1 MKVAILT
8 LPLHTNYGGI
18 LQVYALQTA
27 LQRLGHDVCIVNLP
41 VRREHRKLVWKTYL
55 KRLAANCLFRRKPL
69 RAWPDSAERAV
80 MCRHTGRFVSR
91 YLSVVPCRSVAELPG
106 ITGSEKIEAYVVGS
120 DQVWRPGYSPDIPAY
135 FLDFVQESA
144 IRKVAYAASF
154 GVDRWEFTP
163 QLTARCAALAQRF
176 HALSVREDSAVELCR
191 RYLGAE
197 ALHVID
203 PTLLLEREAYEAL
216 LPPAAAGPGNG
227 RAQLMAYVLDKNA
240 AKAAW
245 IRRIAESKRLE
256 VNSVGAEARFWDV
269 GKKGVERCVAP
280 PVETWLA
287 GFKQAAY
294 VVTDSFHGTVFSI
307 LFRKPFVCIVNRSRG
322 ATRFTSL
329 LTALG
334 LSDRMVEAEAWEG
347 HCPLLDKPIDYDAME
362 ARLKQERNKAFAFLE
377 EALAAE

>member
-1 MKVAILT
+1 MRVGILT

-18 LQVYALQTA
+18 LQAYALQTA

-41 VRREHRKLVWKTYL
+41 VRREDRKLVWKTYL

-91 YLSVVPCRSVAELPG
+91 YLRVVPCGSVPELPAL
-106 ITGSEKIEAYVVGS
+106 TEREKIEAYVVGS

-135 FLDFVQESA
+135 FLDFVQGRPM
-144 IRKVAYAASF
+144 RKVAYAASF

-163 QLTARCAALAQRF
+163 QLTARCAGLAQGF

-197 ALHVID
+197 ALHVPD
-203 PTLLLEREAYEAL
+203 PTLLLEKEAYEAL
-216 LPPAAAGPGNG
+216 LPSATAGSATGP
-227 RAQLMAYVLDKNA
+227 AQLMAYVLDKSA
-240 AKAAW
+240 AKTGW
-245 IRRIAESKRLE
+245 IRQIAESKRLE

-287 GFKQAAY
+287 GFKNAAY

-334 LSDRMVEAEAWEG
+334 LTDRMVEADAWEG
-347 HCPLLDKPIDYDAME
+347 DCPLLDKPVDYDAVE
-362 ARLKQERNKAFAFLE
+362 ARLKQERNKGYAFLQ
-377 EALAAE
+377 EALAVE